1 MDYDNIWRG
10 DFLKAMPIA
19 FRMIIVLLVG
29 LTPLYI
35 ILKMTTKTE
44 LMHYRLQAILREHS
58 FPDLE
63 YLGER
68 PSYKTGNNVPWYRI
82 GGAEV
87 PVDAITE
94 LDSEEEM
101 DDEET

>member
-10 DFLKAMPIA
+10 AFLKAMPIV
-19 FRMIIVLLVG
+19 FRMTIVLLVG

-44 LMHYRLQAILREHS
+44 LMHYRLQALLREHN

-68 PSYKTGNNVPWYRI
+68 PSYKTGNDVPWYRI
-82 GGAEV
+82 GAAEV
-87 PVDAITE
+87 PVDAITD

-101 DDEET
+101 ADEET

>member
-10 DFLKAMPIA
+10 AFLKAMPIV
-19 FRMIIVLLVG
+19 FRMTIVLLVG

-44 LMHYRLQAILREHS
+44 LMHYRLQALLREHS

-68 PSYKTGNNVPWYRI
+68 PSYKTGNDVPWYRI
-82 GGAEV
+82 GTEEV

-101 DDEET
+101 ADEET

>member
-1 MDYDNIWRG
+1 
-10 DFLKAMPIA
+10 MP
-19 FRMIIVLLVG
+19 
-29 LTPLYI
+29 TP
-35 ILKMTTKTE
+35 TE
-44 LMHYRLQAILREHS
+44 LLHYRLQAVLREHN

-68 PSYKTGNNVPWYRI
+68 PSYKTGNEVPWYRI

-94 LDSEEEM
+94 LDATEEE
-101 DDEET
+101 DDAV